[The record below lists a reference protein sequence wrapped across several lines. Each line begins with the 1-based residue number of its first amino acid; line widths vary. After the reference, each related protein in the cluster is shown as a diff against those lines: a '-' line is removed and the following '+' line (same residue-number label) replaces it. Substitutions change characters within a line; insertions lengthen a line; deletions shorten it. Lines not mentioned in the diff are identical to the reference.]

1 MFESGLQNFA
11 DSMASYD
18 SRPLAERFLRQ
29 VAAAWDDTRLV
40 AGDPDSRA
48 VLARR
53 GGTDWFVGAIVA
65 GPAQTVTAPLA
76 FLPAGTTFLADVYF
90 DAAGGGLA
98 MRTQQVTRNSAL
110 SVAVPVNG
118 GFTVHL
124 CPATAG
130 ATSCGA

>member
-1 MFESGLQNFA
+1 MHHLESSGLG
-11 DSMASYD
+11 
-18 SRPLAERFLRQ
+18 LRRKILLHI
-29 VAAAWDDTRLV
+29 D
-40 AGDPDSRA
+40 
-48 VLARR
+48 
-53 GGTDWFVGAIVA
+53 
-65 GPAQTVTAPLA
+65 
-76 FLPAGTTFLADVYF
+76 LPEGLADVYF